1 MNNQR
6 EVLKASIKSQ
16 TVMIKRVGHPHAE
29 PIEVYKG
36 LITCFI
42 NGKYYWSQ
50 AVDHGGWIEDRD
62 KAVESANTLL
72 MSLKKGARE
81 LIEAK

>member
-1 MNNQR
+1 MNNQQ

-16 TVMIKRVGHPHAE
+16 TIMIKRVGHSHAE
-29 PIEVYKG
+29 PVEVYKG
-36 LITCFI
+36 LITCKI
-42 NGKYYWSQ
+42 NNKYYWSQ
-50 AVDHGGWIEDRD
+50 LVDHGGWTEDRD

-72 MSLKKGARE
+72 MSLKKGDRK